1 MFLIRVFLLR
11 TLAKRAYVAEIQSY
25 GPMSNPGNRSA
36 VQSGLRREV
45 ADFVSILRFDDHT
58 GVSFDRVMIHSV

>member
-11 TLAKRAYVAEIQSY
+11 TLAKRAYVAEIRSY
-25 GPMSNPGNRSA
+25 EPMSNPGNRSA
-36 VQSGLRREV
+36 VQPGLRQEV
-45 ADFVSILRFDDHT
+45 ADFVSILRLDDHT